1 MANAAALVEEQEAAE
16 IEAATAL
23 MVADARAKRK
33 KAAEDRVA
41 GEEEERLAG
50 VDLHA
55 TLEAEGRKKTAAGR
69 YLSGVAAAQ
78 GTRNRNPTGRRAKKN
93 KKKAAQKVLAAV
105 KEAVTVQQSQLAA
118 ERAAFALQQRSEG
131 VQLDAVQLARAA
143 TAAIEDPQTRK
154 KHERLVDSGERYV
167 TQLAAVTEDPV
178 RIRNRMSGAVSAV
191 VTDSKKITKDDQRR
205 TANDRR
211 AAQRQGDK
219 TSRKENYNSKHLA
232 NPKSQNKWRK
242 QSRQNKVA
250 KRKNR
255 AEQAKKKAVMRG
267 PRTNRPRR

>member
-1 MANAAALVEEQEAAE
+1 MQAAE
-16 IEAATAL
+16 EALTQAQDAL
-23 MVADARAKRK
+23 ILVRDTFGGRFTSGK
-33 KAAEDRVA
+33 
-41 GEEEERLAG
+41 EESVE
-50 VDLHA
+50 
-55 TLEAEGRKKTAAGR
+55 
-69 YLSGVAAAQ
+69 
-78 GTRNRNPTGRRAKKN
+78 P
-93 KKKAAQKVLAAV
+93 
-105 KEAVTVQQSQLAA
+105 
-118 ERAAFALQQRSEG
+118 
-131 VQLDAVQLARAA
+131 
-143 TAAIEDPQTRK
+143 I
-154 KHERLVDSGERYV
+154 

-219 TSRKENYNSKHLA
+219 TARKENYNSKHLA

-255 AEQAKKKAVMRG
+255 AEQAKKKADMRG